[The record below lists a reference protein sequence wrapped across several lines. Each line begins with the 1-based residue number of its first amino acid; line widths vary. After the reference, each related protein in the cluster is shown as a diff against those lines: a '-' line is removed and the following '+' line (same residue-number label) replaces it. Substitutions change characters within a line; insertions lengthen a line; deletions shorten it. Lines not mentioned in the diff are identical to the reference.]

1 MAERHAVIISSRISS
16 HSLCPHTAS
25 LSTPTPVPIPSLR
38 CLSAEDC
45 QAWRGEHVSRR
56 EWKRQLTCHTPLQR
70 LPWFTGEL
78 VRLLAPFDRA
88 LLIIDLIV
96 FDVPAEL
103 EALRRAA
110 GETRTIREAP
120 GHVVE
125 GDPEGFR
132 RLLEVVLSDWVDFRV
147 VFSPPATPFAP
158 TTTSSPPSS
167 PCRPPDLAARPVEA
181 CTRPYPP
188 HHACTECPAWCFVP
202 HPR

>member
-1 MAERHAVIISSRISS
+1 MHRPDS
-16 HSLCPHTAS
+16 
-25 LSTPTPVPIPSLR
+25 SLR
-38 CLSAEDC
+38 CLSAEEC

-56 EWKRQLTCHTPLQR
+56 EWKRQLTCHTPLER

-88 LLIIDLIV
+88 LLIIDEIV

-110 GETRTIREAP
+110 GETRTITEAP
-120 GHVVE
+120 GHLVE

-147 VFSPPATPFAP
+147 VFSPSRHALRADHDEFTTFFSMSPGRIAQVREALAGEVYIYDDRTIAP
-158 TTTSSPPSS
+158 P
-167 PCRPPDLAARPVEA
+167 
-181 CTRPYPP
+181 
-188 HHACTECPAWCFVP
+188 
-202 HPR
+202 